1 MEVKDSLD
9 SKDRI
14 RYDTRCYFNVRSKAD
29 ISQNGNNWTDVTDL
43 HYLGCVCNRTLRS
56 PRLQLVP
63 MTTSDCS
70 SSSQVSGTSQCFIYS
85 RRVIPSATLIDN
97 DAGVEQTR
105 KWTGLSVSDASNA
118 ERDYRQLY
126 CPHRVKYV
134 SMLLPRQEGHLV
146 SLTDISECRDVAFTG
161 ITCFVV
167 VAWRYD
173 GDACSSS
180 SVYRTCGQ
188 ISLSAK
194 DVVNPQFGLPFNA
207 SVNLSGL

>member
-1 MEVKDSLD
+1 M
-9 SKDRI
+9 
-14 RYDTRCYFNVRSKAD
+14 
-29 ISQNGNNWTDVTDL
+29 TDL

-63 MTTSDCS
+63 MTTSDCNS

-85 RRVIPSATLIDN
+85 RRVIPSATLTDN
-97 DAGVEQTR
+97 DAGMEQTR
-105 KWTGLSVSDASNA
+105 KWAGLSVNDALNA

-126 CPHRVKYV
+126 CPHRVKHV

-173 GDACSSS
+173 SDACSSS

-194 DVVNPQFGLPFNA
+194 DVVNPQFDLPFNA